1 MRLDNSKKELIW
13 VQINT
18 IGDQDMGITYTEQ
31 ESKLTEQL
39 RTLAPEAS
47 DQRLREVVNGVIS
60 SANKEVYSLLA
71 VTGKTVL
78 VFELGLGHNFN
89 TVKHEFS
96 SAQSIIEVRP
106 DRNKWFKLQACKIK
120 MSRALKKSSELE
132 VGNNLSSVRG
142 MLTVHDDGTLPNQP
156 NYWRRWVQK
165 FKDAGNEVMYRY
177 MVEALRANQD
187 LDINQH

>member
-1 MRLDNSKKELIW
+1 ME
-13 VQINT
+13 
-18 IGDQDMGITYTEQ
+18 ITYTEQ

-39 RTLAPEAS
+39 RSFAPEVA
-47 DQRLREVVNGVIS
+47 DQRLNEVVESVIT

-71 VTGKTVL
+71 ITGKTVI

-89 TVKHEFS
+89 TVKHNFS
-96 SAQSIIEVRP
+96 SAQAIIEIRP
-106 DRNKWFKLQACKIK
+106 NRNKWFKLQACKIK

-132 VGNNLSSVRG
+132 VGSNLASVRG

-177 MVEALRANQD
+177 MVEALRTNQD
-187 LDINQH
+187 LDPNQQKTPS